1 MGGKS
6 IIPGQNIIDPLG
18 AMFVRSVTSSIKG
31 DPKKNKPKTNVPSE
45 ADRAKAELYKMM
57 QDRQMRISRELE
69 STSAYSNQNNVQQP
83 VGLPVAL
90 PEQPVA
96 QPVTQPVTQPVSQ
109 VDQKATNAILNP
121 TPTITPA
128 TVSSVAAPSV
138 FSPVAPLSNQATGMG
153 QQKVNQF
160 SMPSASG
167 LKFGGT

>member
-18 AMFVRSVTSSIKG
+18 AMFVRSVTGSIKG
-31 DPKKNKPKTNVPSE
+31 DPKKNKPKNKMPSE
-45 ADRAKAELYKMM
+45 ADRAKTELYKMM

-69 STSAYSNQNNVQQP
+69 NPSAYLNQNNVQQP
-83 VGLPVAL
+83 VGLLVAL

-96 QPVTQPVTQPVSQ
+96 QPVPQPVSQ

-121 TPTITPA
+121 TPTVTPA

-138 FSPVAPLSNQATGMG
+138 FSPVAPLANQATGMG
-153 QQKVNQF
+153 QQKTNQF